1 MRYLGLDLGT
11 RTLGISIS
19 DETKTIA
26 SGLTTL
32 RFEEGDYDAILDDLR
47 KILEENKIEKIVLG
61 LPKNMNN
68 TLGDRAETTIMFQKK
83 IEELFNIEVILQDER
98 LSTVAAHNYLLEAD
112 KMEEKMTFKALNKDG
127 VEVECEVLFTFE
139 SDETKKNYMVYT
151 DNTTDE
157 NGNVRVY
164 ASIYNP
170 DQPESDLIP
179 IESEAEWK
187 IIETILEEIQA
198 EVRESASEE

>member
-112 KMEEKMTFKALNKDG
+112 MSRKKRKKVVDKMAAN
-127 VEVECEVLFTFE
+127 
-139 SDETKKNYMVYT
+139 
-151 DNTTDE
+151 
-157 NGNVRVY
+157 
-164 ASIYNP
+164 
-170 DQPESDLIP
+170 
-179 IESEAEWK
+179 
-187 IIETILEEIQA
+187 IILQTYLDIDKG
-198 EVRESASEE
+198 RK